1 MTDPVSIGTTIFK
14 AAVTLKKVIEGV
26 SEIYLDIRGEKSC
39 YKLAS
44 ELIEQIQEI
53 ENIRKGHVSNN
64 MAGLDES
71 LARLEECGFLFLFLH
86 SQNIHQIYRLAVIL
100 KLLYADAR
108 NWSRRNPAYGSG
120 LTKLPGA
127 VKSRKTSGS

>member
-1 MTDPVSIGTTIFK
+1 
-14 AAVTLKKVIEGV
+14 
-26 SEIYLDIRGEKSC
+26 
-39 YKLAS
+39 
-44 ELIEQIQEI
+44 
-53 ENIRKGHVSNN
+53 

-108 NWSRRNPAYGSG
+108 NWSTRVSQ
-120 LTKLPGA
+120 
-127 VKSRKTSGS
+127 VKENIRELKEKVRDAKMSYLVCHTV